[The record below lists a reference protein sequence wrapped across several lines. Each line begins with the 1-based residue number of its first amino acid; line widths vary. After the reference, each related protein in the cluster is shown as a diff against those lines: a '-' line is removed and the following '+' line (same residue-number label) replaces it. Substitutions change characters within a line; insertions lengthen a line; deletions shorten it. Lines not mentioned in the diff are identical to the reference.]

1 MVTKKTHPY
10 FNVPNYRGKHG
21 KMRVKNRWRKQKG
34 VDNKKKKRKASH
46 GASPRVGYGNAP
58 SIRGLHPSGMYEMT
72 VHRPEDL
79 ALAAGKL
86 AVISS
91 TVGRQ
96 KRLLIQAKAKE
107 LGIRTK
113 GRVAS

>member
-1 MVTKKTHPY
+1 
-10 FNVPNYRGKHG
+10 
-21 KMRVKNRWRKQKG
+21 MRVKNRWRKQKG
-34 VDNKKKKRKASH
+34 IDNKKKKRIAAH

-58 SIRGLHPSGMYEMT
+58 SIRGLHPSGLLEFT

-79 ALAAGKL
+79 AQATGKL

-91 TVGRQ
+91 TVGNR